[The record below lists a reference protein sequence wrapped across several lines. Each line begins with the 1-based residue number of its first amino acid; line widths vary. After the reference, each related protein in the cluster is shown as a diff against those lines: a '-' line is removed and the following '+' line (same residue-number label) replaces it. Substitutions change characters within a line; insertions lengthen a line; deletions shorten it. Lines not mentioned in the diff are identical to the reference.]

1 MNAVDIP
8 LAGEAEAR
16 RTEPA
21 RLVVEHAS
29 YAYDPERRDAPNF
42 SLEPVSFQ
50 ARRGELLMIVGPNA
64 SGKTTLLRL
73 LSGVLRPLAGRVE
86 LDGAEVARLDP
97 RTRAQRIAMVQQE
110 SPLVFPV
117 RAAEYVLQGRYP
129 YSRRLHFPKEED
141 QELAMRALEQV
152 GGAHL
157 AERWMQE
164 LSGGEKQRV
173 VLARALAQQPLLF
186 LLDEPTLHLDIG
198 GQVELLKQLAALAA
212 DGHATI
218 VVVTH
223 DLGLA
228 AEFADQVVLMQRGRA
243 LGVGSPADV
252 LQEAVL
258 RDVFEA
264 PLRVEIGPGGR
275 PRIRLEVRPE

>member
-1 MNAVDIP
+1 MSAVGVP
-8 LAGEAEAR
+8 LAGEEEAS

-29 YAYDPERRDAPNF
+29 YAYDAGRRDAPRF

-50 ARRGELLMIVGPNA
+50 ARRGEMAMIVGPNA

-86 LDGAEVARLDP
+86 LDGAEVSRLDP
-97 RTRAQRIAMVQQE
+97 RTRAQRIAVVQQE

-129 YSRRLHFPKEED
+129 YSRRLHFPTEGD

-152 GGAHL
+152 SGAHL

-186 LLDEPTLHLDIG
+186 LLDEPTLHLDVG
-198 GQVELLKQLAALAA
+198 GQVELLGQLASIAA
-212 DGHATI
+212 AGRATI

-223 DLGLA
+223 ELSLA
-228 AEFADQVVLMQRGRA
+228 AEFADRVVLLHRGRA
-243 LGVGSPADV
+243 LGVGSAAEV

-258 RDVFEA
+258 REVFGA
-264 PLRVEIGPGGR
+264 PLRVETGAGGR
-275 PRIRLEVRPE
+275 PRVRLEVRPE